1 MHRHHLVE
9 RAPASDALRVVAEIC
24 GLHAQVMSSAELSLW
39 ARVEGL
45 DRGAVQEAL
54 WERRTL
60 VKLWA
65 MRGTLHLLPTAELGT
80 WLSAF
85 GTYRHYGNGTPEI
98 EAIADAV
105 AAALP
110 GRLLTREELASEVE
124 RRTGSALLGE
134 WVRESW
140 GTSLKAISFRGLICF
155 APSDDGRVR
164 LTAPATWVPGT
175 TERVAPET
183 ALQEVTRRFL
193 FAYGPSTA
201 AHFGLWWGGTAP
213 TRARRLLEAL
223 GEEAREVDL
232 RGERVWL
239 LADDVAGRRAV
250 GVPHSA
256 RLLPAFDPWVVGA
269 SRTADPVVDPRHR
282 ARVYRPQ
289 GWMSPVLLVG
299 GRIAG
304 VWRHAV
310 KARHVAV
317 ELEPFDRLPAWA
329 RSELEAE
336 AERLAA
342 FFERDLRLSIAA

>member
-45 DRGAVQEAL
+45 ERGAVQEAL

-85 GTYRHYGNGTPEI
+85 GMYRHYGNRTPEI

-105 AAALP
+105 AAVLP
-110 GRLLTREELASEVE
+110 GRLLTREELAAEVE
-124 RRTGSALLGE
+124 TRTGSALLGE

-140 GTSLKAISFRGLICF
+140 GTSLKAISFRGLLCF
-155 APSDDGRVR
+155 APTENGRVR
-164 LTAPATWVPGT
+164 FTAPDTWVPGA

-193 FAYGPSTA
+193 LAYGPATA

-213 TRARRLLEAL
+213 TRARDLLEAL
-223 GEEAREVDL
+223 GDEACEVELD
-232 RGERVWL
+232 GERVWL
-239 LADDVAGRRAV
+239 RADDAAPGSAQPPRC
-250 GVPHSA
+250 A

-269 SRTADPVVDPRHR
+269 SRTAAAVVDPRHR

-289 GWMSPVLLVG
+289 GWMSPVVLVE
-299 GRIAG
+299 GRIVG
-304 VWRHAV
+304 VWKHAV

-317 ELEPFDRLPAWA
+317 ELEPFARLPAWA
-329 RSELEAE
+329 RGELAAE

-342 FFERDLRLSIAA
+342 FFERDLRLSVSA